1 MRIKPSL
8 QILILF
14 FAATFSSFGQS
25 ATASGVVSASIPKV
39 HFAFDHEAMEVPHY
53 EFDVDADGHAIY
65 KSSGKPD
72 AQSGEVETLNKNFD
86 LSPAARSRIFE
97 LAKQADY
104 FNGSFDYTK
113 NKVAFTGKKTLSY
126 SDKTRSGSASFN
138 WSENKPITEL
148 ASLFQGISATLEAE
162 PRLRR
167 LRRFD
172 KLGLNAELANLEQ
185 LANSGFLA
193 EIGLI
198 GDCLREISNDGTVMG
213 MARKRAEHLLQ
224 MASVGQR

>member
-1 MRIKPSL
+1 MRIKPAL
-8 QILILF
+8 QIVILF
-14 FAATFSSFGQS
+14 FAATLSAFGQK
-25 ATASGVVSASIPKV
+25 ATAYGSVSAPLPKV
-39 HFAFDHEAMEVPHY
+39 HFAFDHDAMEVPHY
-53 EFDVDADGHAIY
+53 EFDVDADGHAVY
-65 KSSGKPD
+65 KSSGKPA
-72 AQSGEVETLNKNFD
+72 AQSGEVETLNKNFN
-86 LSPAARSRIFE
+86 LSPATRTRIFE

-172 KLGLNAELANLEQ
+172 KLGLNAELASLEQ

-198 GDCLREISNDGTVMG
+198 GDCLRDIANDGAVMG

-224 MASVGQR
+224 MASDGQR